1 MECDVLLN
9 MNCFTL
15 TCFNHKA
22 ICVFLTGELVVK
34 KYTAIPFRVFS
45 YCWSAY
51 LKKNKKKTKKKTK
64 KTQTNKGVGLR
75 FFLKSSLPCPVYFNE
90 KSNKVM
96 IVLRSRFCR
105 SHILVTA
112 GGFELRKYYMQCG
125 YLIPGSQGSI
135 SWVDSEFH
143 TLLPSDRS
151 S

>member
-15 TCFNHKA
+15 ACLNHKA
-22 ICVFLTGELVVK
+22 ICLFLTGEVVIK
-34 KYTAIPFRVFS
+34 KYIVIPFRVFS

-51 LKKNKKKTKKKTK
+51 LKKTKQNKKNPKKT
-64 KTQTNKGVGLR
+64 KGVGLR

-90 KSNKVM
+90 KNNKVM
-96 IVLRSRFCR
+96 IVLWSRFCK

-112 GGFELRKYYMQCG
+112 GRFETRIYYIQCG

-143 TLLPSDRS
+143 TLLPYDRS